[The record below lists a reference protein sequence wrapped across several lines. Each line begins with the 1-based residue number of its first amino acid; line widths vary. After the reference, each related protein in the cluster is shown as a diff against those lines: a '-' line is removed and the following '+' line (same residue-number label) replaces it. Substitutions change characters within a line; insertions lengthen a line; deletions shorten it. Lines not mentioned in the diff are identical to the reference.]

1 MSKGIV
7 KRLNDS
13 RGFGYITREDGGDV
27 LVHFSDIQE
36 SGVKSLAEYQFVSF
50 YFVDSP
56 KGPKAAN
63 VVKE

>member
-7 KRLNDS
+7 KRLIDS
-13 RGFGYITREDGGDV
+13 KGLGFITGEDGEDV

-36 SGVKSLAEYQFVSF
+36 SGFKSLAECQFVSF
-50 YFVDSP
+50 YFVNSP